1 MVKVV
6 LDAKEWVDVLSS
18 FGGIISDIEINAT
31 DSGLDY
37 LVGHST
43 HAVRY
48 SKSYEG
54 AVKATGRIAFTDL
67 KNTMAFLKKSKGDV
81 TISQLSNKIVIQNQ
95 KKSISIPSYECKSAQ
110 LSQTLSRLLVESEEN
125 GWEKFGRKVV
135 LNCHAEADFSE
146 LISSLSV
153 AKGLD
158 KESDYL
164 IKYNAEEDELALQ
177 VKKTGGI
184 SFTCYVNTTNS
195 EGVNS
200 TVTSSF
206 GKWLLDALS
215 CLSNGNSQFHLGNG
229 TPLIILQEGDD
240 WERTIL
246 IIDQE

>member
-95 KKSISIPSYECKSAQ
+95 KKSINIPSYECKSAQ

-206 GKWLLDALS
+206 GKWFE
-215 CLSNGNSQFHLGNG
+215 Q
-229 TPLIILQEGDD
+229 
-240 WERTIL
+240 R
-246 IIDQE
+246 

>member
-6 LDAKEWVDVLSS
+6 LDAKEWINILSS
-18 FGGIISDIEINAT
+18 FGDIITDVEINAT
-31 DSGLDY
+31 DEGLKY

-43 HAVRY
+43 HAIRY
-48 SKSYEG
+48 SKTYEE
-54 AVKATGRIAFTDL
+54 AVKVTGMITFTDL
-67 KNTMAFLKKSKGDV
+67 KNTMAFLKKAKGDV

-95 KKSISIPSYECKSAQ
+95 KKSINIPSYECKSSQ
-110 LSQTLSRLLVESEEN
+110 LSHTLSRLLVESEEN
-125 GWEKFGRKVV
+125 NWEKFGRKVQ

-184 SFTCYVNTTNS
+184 SFICYVNTLNS
-195 EGVNS
+195 QGING
-200 TVTSSF
+200 TVSSSF

-229 TPLIILQEGDD
+229 TPLIILQDGDG
-240 WERTIL
+240 WERTVL